1 MSPQRSTEE
10 NSPLEQTHPNVSRE
24 TKIQLK
30 KFIELVF
37 QWQGKINLTG
47 AKSPQEF
54 CRQHVFD
61 AIDAL
66 SVVTKVAT
74 CLDIGSGV
82 GIPGLIWA
90 LLRPAT
96 QFYLV
101 ESLQKRA
108 AFLHRVIS
116 KLQLPN
122 VAVLNSRFE
131 EISSVQIKLSGDKS
145 PQIVSRGTTAPSK
158 LWPLILHSPIAFQ
171 EWLVFSSEKTH
182 REFLSLAEGSPLQIS
197 GLSYQR
203 ICHAPGLLTQIIH
216 K

>member
-1 MSPQRSTEE
+1 MSPRRSTEE
-10 NSPLEQTHPNVSRE
+10 NSPLENLPLSVSRE
-24 TKIQLK
+24 TKIQLQN
-30 KFIELVF
+30 FLDLVF
-37 QWQGKINLTG
+37 EWQGKINLTG
-47 AKSPQEF
+47 AKTPQEF
-54 CRQHVFD
+54 CRQHIFD
-61 AIDAL
+61 GVEAL
-66 SVVTKVAT
+66 SVVTEVST

-101 ESLQKRA
+101 EALQKRA
-108 AFLHRVIS
+108 AFLHRAIS
-116 KLQLPN
+116 KLQLVN
-122 VAVLNSRFE
+122 AEVLHARFE
-131 EISSVQIKLSGDKS
+131 EISPTQIKKTGEEK

-158 LWPLILHSPIAFQ
+158 LWPLILSSPIPFQ

-182 REFLSLAEGSPLQIS
+182 REFLSFAEGSPFSVS

-203 ICHAPGLLTQIIH
+203 ADHSPGLLTQITH